1 MVKISIVYD
10 SNFKGQTAALAECVA
25 EGARTVEGAE
35 VHVLHVDDV
44 DDNWSTLH
52 TSDALI
58 FGSPTY
64 IGSVSG
70 KFKLFAEKLAGE
82 VWLKRMWKNKFA
94 AGFTVSAGQSG
105 DKMNCL
111 TQMIVFAS
119 QMAMIWVPQHAL
131 GGKYSTAG
139 SDKDINRLAGY
150 LGAMAQA
157 NIDEPADIAPPE
169 SDRET
174 ARMHGRHVTQV
185 AAQFIVGQTTLPFQE
200 ETPFDAEGEGRP
212 LTLPELSG

>member
-58 FGSPTY
+58 FRSPTY

-70 KFKLFAEKLAGE
+70 KLKLFAEKLAG
-82 VWLKRMWKNKFA
+82 
-94 AGFTVSAGQSG
+94 
-105 DKMNCL
+105 
-111 TQMIVFAS
+111 
-119 QMAMIWVPQHAL
+119 
-131 GGKYSTAG
+131 
-139 SDKDINRLAGY
+139 
-150 LGAMAQA
+150 
-157 NIDEPADIAPPE
+157 
-169 SDRET
+169 
-174 ARMHGRHVTQV
+174 
-185 AAQFIVGQTTLPFQE
+185 
-200 ETPFDAEGEGRP
+200 EGEGRP